1 MQWYEH
7 ASKTYLKE
15 ISDPQ
20 ELFLCP
26 LCGTIDLLKGQVLGK
41 VKVQPFRP
49 DRTRGVST
57 LMATEFFSE
66 YVPSSRPSRS
76 FSHSRLFSSD
86 TIIATPPRFIYNQA
100 DGSFTDIETTPVDAL
115 PPGDNCSI
123 CSLGAQYSQEL
134 NPNVGN
140 KSISHLGTTYHVDDY
155 ALLHADNG
163 PAMIGRILAIHN
175 KKDGPTLSVQLLG
188 RMVDVD
194 PDSFTD
200 EVSKHPL
207 PES

>member
-57 LMATEFFSE
+57 LMSTEFFSE
-66 YVPSSRPSRS
+66 YVPSFVLPVLSRTRG
-76 FSHSRLFSSD
+76 SSPL
-86 TIIATPPRFIYNQA
+86 TQSSP
-100 DGSFTDIETTPVDAL
+100 L
-115 PPGDNCSI
+115 
-123 CSLGAQYSQEL
+123 
-134 NPNVGN
+134 
-140 KSISHLGTTYHVDDY
+140 
-155 ALLHADNG
+155 
-163 PAMIGRILAIHN
+163 
-175 KKDGPTLSVQLLG
+175 LLG
-188 RMVDVD
+188 SYTTRRMDRSQTLRLRQSMLYLLEITVQSA
-194 PDSFTD
+194 PSERNTARN
-200 EVSKHPL
+200 
-207 PES
+207 